1 MTSIIQVG
9 MLIINTLVGLYLLL
23 VVLRFLLQ
31 LVRADF
37 YNPVSQFIVKA
48 TNPPL
53 IPLRKVIPGWG
64 GIDIASLV
72 LALLVQT
79 TAIILILL
87 LHGIQSFSL
96 IGTFLLWAVLGV
108 IGLLLKIYFWG
119 LLITIIA
126 SWVAPNSYNPVLI
139 LINQIL
145 EPVTKPIRN
154 LMPDMGGIDIS
165 PIFLL
170 LFIQICEVIL
180 NALVNASG
188 LAMMMKDIP
197 GLVIGV

>member
-1 MTSIIQVG
+1 MTPLTQVG
-9 MLIINTLVGLYLLL
+9 MLVINTLASLYLLA

-72 LALLVQT
+72 LALLVQAV
-79 TAIILILL
+79 AIVLILL
-87 LHGIQSFSL
+87 LNGIQPHFQVV
-96 IGTFLLWAVLGV
+96 LWAAIGVLS
-108 IGLLLKIYFWG
+108 LLLKIYFWG
-119 LLITIIA
+119 LLITVIA

-145 EPVTKPIRN
+145 EPAMKPIRKI
-154 LMPDMGGIDIS
+154 MPDMGGLDIS
-165 PIFLL
+165 PIIMFLT
-170 LFIQICEVIL
+170 IQVLEILVIKGI
-180 NALVNASG
+180 AQASG
-188 LAMMMKDIP
+188 MPA
-197 GLVIGV
+197 GLVMGI

>member
-1 MTSIIQVG
+1 MTPLTQVG
-9 MLIINTLVGLYLLL
+9 MLVINTLVGLYLLL